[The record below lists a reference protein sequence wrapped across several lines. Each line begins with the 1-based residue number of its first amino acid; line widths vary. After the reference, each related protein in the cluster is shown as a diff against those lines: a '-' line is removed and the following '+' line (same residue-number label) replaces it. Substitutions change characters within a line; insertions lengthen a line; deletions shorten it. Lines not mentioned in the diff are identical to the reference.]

1 LNRPDLPTARI
12 VRAMLVVCGLPAA
25 LATWGIWGA
34 LCIGS
39 MGTRAWPFDLFAN
52 FRVQYMGLFA
62 VCVVALTIA
71 RWRKTAL
78 LALVGVAYTTATMAS
93 YFPQRPLG
101 QELGREPE
109 ARFRLVTFN
118 TWFRNEDLRPF
129 AHYLQVS
136 DADVVVLQEVD
147 VTRLDE
153 LAQLMPAYPY
163 RTVTPEVRR
172 VLAIFSRWPIEPE
185 HMHLPNEIT
194 RMSHVNVAWQGT
206 RIAVFGAHLSW
217 PLGERNAWARA
228 AELRMLAA
236 RARAEAGPVIV
247 AGDFNLTPWSGY
259 FERFVAD
266 SGLSDCAIGQGLLAT
281 WPSQVLPVRIRIDH
295 CFASRHWRVNS
306 VKVGPNLGSDH
317 FPVIADLDFIQRP

>member
-1 LNRPDLPTARI
+1 
-12 VRAMLVVCGLPAA
+12 MLVVSGLPAA

-39 MGTRAWPFDLFAN
+39 FGTRAWPFDLFAN

-62 VCVVALTIA
+62 LCVVALTVA

-78 LALVGVAYTTATMAS
+78 VALVGVAYTTATMGS
-93 YFPQRPLG
+93 YFRQHPLG
-101 QELGREPE
+101 QEIDPE
-109 ARFRLVTFN
+109 SNARFRLVTFN

-129 AHYLQVS
+129 AHYLHAS

-153 LAQLMPAYPY
+153 LAQLMPAYRY
-163 RTVTPEVRR
+163 RTVTPDVRR

-185 HMHLPNEIT
+185 HMHLPNGIT
-194 RMSHVNVAWQGT
+194 RITRVNLDWQGT
-206 RIAVFGAHLSW
+206 RVAVFGAHLRW
-217 PLGERNAWARA
+217 PLGEKKAWARA
-228 AELRMLAA
+228 AELKMLAA

-259 FERFVAD
+259 FERFIAD
-266 SGLSDCAIGQGLLAT
+266 SGLSDCATGQGLLAT

-295 CFASRHWRVNS
+295 CFASQHWRVHRVS
-306 VKVGPNLGSDH
+306 VGPKLGSDH
-317 FPVIADLDFIQRP
+317 LPVIADLELLRHQ